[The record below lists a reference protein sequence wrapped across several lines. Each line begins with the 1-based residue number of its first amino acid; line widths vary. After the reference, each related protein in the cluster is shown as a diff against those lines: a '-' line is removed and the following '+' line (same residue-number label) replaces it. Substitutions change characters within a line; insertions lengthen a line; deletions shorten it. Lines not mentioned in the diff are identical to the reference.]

1 MPGGPSRS
9 ARQWTYDACVRDTDL
24 YRRILGL
31 ESPWKVDRVELD
43 VKQQRVDVYAAHAKR
58 KTWPCPEC
66 GRACGLHDH
75 DEERT
80 WRHLDSCQFQTHLH
94 ASVPRIR
101 CDEHGVRQVRVPWA
115 EPRSRFTLL
124 FERFAIDVLLET
136 DVLGAARILDI
147 SWDEAHGIM
156 GRAVKR
162 GLMRRE
168 HKVPEYVGIDEKAIA
183 RGQRYATIVC
193 DLRDGHVVEMAPERT
208 RESVVRCFGRFSLD
222 ELADIKAVA
231 MDMWEPFVRTVGAML
246 PEAKAKIVFDRFHIV
261 SHMNDAVDIV
271 RRRENHALRA
281 EGDDRLVGSKHMWL
295 YAAENLPEHY
305 AADFSLL
312 RRANLRTSRAWAIK
326 ETLRELWDQPTRAA
340 GEAWY
345 KRWHFWA
352 THSRLQP
359 VKKVAKMIRRHLD
372 GVLAYFTHRITNS
385 ASEAL
390 NSTIQMIKKRAFGF
404 RSFDNFRVAVLFRCG
419 GLQLRP

>member
-1 MPGGPSRS
+1 M
-9 ARQWTYDACVRDTDL
+9 RDTEL
-24 YRRILGL
+24 YRRLLGL
-31 ESPWKVDRVELD
+31 EAPWKVARVELD
-43 VKQQRVDVYAAHAKR
+43 VKERRVDVYAEHAKR

-66 GRACGLHDH
+66 DAPCGLHDH

-80 WRHLDSCQFQTHLH
+80 WRHLDSCQFETHLH
-94 ASVPRIR
+94 ARLPRIR

-115 EPRSRFTLL
+115 EPKSRFTLL
-124 FERFAIDVLLET
+124 FESFAIDVLWET
-136 DVLGAARILDI
+136 DVLGAARILGL

-156 GRAVKR
+156 ERAVTR
-162 GLMRRE
+162 GLARRE
-168 HKVPEYVGIDEKAIA
+168 DKVPEFVGLDEKALA
-183 RGQRYATIVC
+183 RGQRYATITC
-193 DLRDGHVVEMAPERT
+193 DLSDGHVVEMAPERT
-208 RESVVRCFGRFSLD
+208 MESVLHCFGRWSLD
-222 ELADIKAVA
+222 DLQAIRAVA
-231 MDMWEPFVRTVGAML
+231 MDMWGPYIRIVRAML
-246 PEAKAKIVFDRFHIV
+246 PDADDKIVFDRFHIV
-261 SHMNDAVDIV
+261 KHINDAVDIV
-271 RRRENHALRA
+271 RRRENRALRA

-312 RRANLRTSRAWAIK
+312 RKANLKTARAWAIK
-326 ETLRELWDQPTRAA
+326 ETLRELWDQPSRRQ

-352 THSRLQP
+352 THSRLSP
-359 VKKVAKMIRRHLD
+359 VKKVAAMVRRHLG

-390 NSTIQMIKKRAFGF
+390 NSTIQMLKKRAFGF
-404 RSFDNFRVAVLFRCG
+404 RSFDNFRIAVLFRCG